1 MAAHLALADIAIS
14 YAAVYD
20 GYCREIVKNYAIKP
34 DGTYRILGAK
44 FKFNFKSFRPENKL
58 NDVQLYYIG
67 ARLCEHFSKFV
78 TPEIKELDF
87 YRRSEQDLE
96 KQFVQI
102 YFGQK
107 IDYPFVMEAPLIEF
121 WKTNFF
127 LFKKRTLKNATSMG
141 SIS

>member
-1 MAAHLALADIAIS
+1 MSAHLELADRAIL

-20 GYCREIVKNYAIKP
+20 GYCREIVKNYAINP
-34 DGTYRILGAK
+34 DGVFRILAAK
-44 FKFNFKSFRPENKL
+44 FKFNFKSFSFRPEDKL

-78 TPEIKELDF
+78 TPEIKEPSF
-87 YRRSEQDLE
+87 YIKSEQDLE

-107 IDYPFVMEAPLIEF
+107 VGYPFVMEAPLIEF
-121 WKTNFF
+121 
-127 LFKKRTLKNATSMG
+127 
-141 SIS
+141 